1 MSGDG
6 LDWLNKWYVSQCNG
20 NWEHTYGVR
29 IDTLDNPGWSLSV
42 DLTET
47 SLAGRSFD
55 RVIHGEPSDDLA
67 EWQRTGSWW
76 LATVTDGIFE
86 AVCGPLD
93 LPVVIDLFRNWAEA
107 PA

>member
-1 MSGDG
+1 
-6 LDWLNKWYVSQCNG
+6 
-20 NWEHTYGVR
+20 
-29 IDTLDNPGWSLSV
+29 
-42 DLTET
+42 
-47 SLAGRSFD
+47 
-55 RVIHGEPSDDLA
+55 VIHGEPSDDLN
-67 EWQRTGSWW
+67 EWHRTGSWW